1 MSTSSSDDK
10 VKELRELQR
19 KQRKALEQTNRELAS
34 LQPPPKP
41 GMKTWVG
48 GSFAPPLDTDK
59 LTRYRELADA
69 AVSSQVREVLHK
81 LCDMVEKF
89 WETPSSSLSGVA
101 HPSGRGLVV
110 KLEDDEIKRIWD
122 YVPYDK
128 ENKMYAEL
136 FDTIDAKTD
145 KELRDAAFHL
155 LWFAVELEKDREP
168 LTNDML

>member
-1 MSTSSSDDK
+1 MADEERI
-10 VKELRELQR
+10 KELRDRARAE
-19 KQRKALEQTNRELAS
+19 RKALEQTQKELVE
-34 LQPPPKP
+34 LQPSPRP
-41 GMKTWVG
+41 GMKTWIG

-59 LTRYRELADA
+59 LTRYRELADT

-81 LCDMVEKF
+81 LCDMVAKF
-89 WETPSSSLSGVA
+89 WETPKSSLSGVS
-101 HPSGRGLVV
+101 HPSGRGLIIN
-110 KLEDDEIKRIWD
+110 LEDDEIKRIWD

-136 FDTIDAKTD
+136 FDTIDARTN